1 MRAACRLG
9 SASAVGAPDPER
21 APDLHAHPAR
31 TQAPSPGPLLA
42 AERRMSRA
50 LRLARIAL
58 ESSGEVGLALVA
70 SLAALHFLW
79 QKAREQRQ

>member
-1 MRAACRLG
+1 
-9 SASAVGAPDPER
+9 
-21 APDLHAHPAR
+21 
-31 TQAPSPGPLLA
+31 
-42 AERRMSRA
+42 MSRA

-79 QKAREQRQ
+79 LQTQERR